1 MAPIR
6 DEDNEIAATIAALKL
21 AKEALG
27 KPTYLVIGND
37 LGVLTAKIMGKLSD
51 DGEIDVI
58 DGFIYVNRETGEFS
72 RYNRD
77 GSIWKSADNTPPPTA
92 ASHGVRGLIA
102 RDDSRRAY
110 ALSESEQ

>member
-1 MAPIR
+1 M
-6 DEDNEIAATIAALKL
+6 
-21 AKEALG
+21 
-27 KPTYLVIGND
+27 GND
-37 LGVLTAKIMGKLSD
+37 LGVLTAKIIQKLGE

-77 GSIWKSADNTPPPTA
+77 GSIWKSADNTPPPPTA
-92 ASHGVRGLIA
+92 ASLGVRGLVA